1 MSLIVKEV
9 DTLFTTIFE
18 LTDVNNLLLG
28 IYQSGQKGTIT
39 FTISIPSNLDNEYSK
54 IATKII
60 WVFSVEEENSSI
72 NPETWDLRFDWSI
85 TLFIFSV
92 LGLLIVMILE
102 KIEKDNIEKNNKERR
117 N

>member
-1 MSLIVKEV
+1 M
-9 DTLFTTIFE
+9 LFIAENLYNGKLTE
-18 LTDVNNLLLG
+18 LNDLLLG
-28 IYQSGQKGTIT
+28 IYNSGSNGIIN

-60 WVFSVEEENSSI
+60 WMFSVEVENNSI

-85 TLFIFSV
+85 TLFMFSA